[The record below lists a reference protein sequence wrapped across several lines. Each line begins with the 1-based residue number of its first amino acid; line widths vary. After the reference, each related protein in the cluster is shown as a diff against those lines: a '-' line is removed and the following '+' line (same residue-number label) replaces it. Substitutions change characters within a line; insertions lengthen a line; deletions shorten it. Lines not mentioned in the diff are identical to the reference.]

1 MLKNIPSIITAE
13 LLTILAEMGHGDDLV
28 LVDRNYP
35 AESTA
40 AETVTGT
47 CVQLSGVGTTEAA
60 RAILSLLPLD
70 SYVDAPV
77 RLMAVVGDPDAVP
90 AVHSEMQAV
99 LDEAEGR
106 AITIERV
113 ERFAFY
119 EAAKSAYAV
128 VRTSEARPHGCFIF
142 KKGVIFD

>member
-1 MLKNIPSIITAE
+1 MLKNIPPSSRPNSSPSLPRWDTATTSFWSIATTRRIDRCRD
-13 LLTILAEMGHGDDLV
+13 GHGHL
-28 LVDRNYP
+28 RP
-35 AESTA
+35 A
-40 AETVTGT
+40 
-47 CVQLSGVGTTEAA
+47 VGRRHTEAA

-90 AVHSEMQAV
+90 EVHSEMQAV
-99 LDEAEGR
+99 VNEAEGKD
-106 AITIERV
+106 ITIERV

-119 EAAKSAYAV
+119 DAAKSAYAV

>member
-1 MLKNIPSIITAE
+1 MLKTISPLISAD
-13 LLTILAEMGHGDDLV
+13 LLSILAEMGHGDDLV

-40 AETVTGT
+40 AETVTGV
-47 CVQLSGVGTTEAA
+47 CLQMAGVGTTEAA

-77 RLMAVVGDPDAVP
+77 RLMQVVGDPTAVP
-90 AVHSEMQAV
+90 DVHREMQEVVDA
-99 LDEAEGR
+99 AEGR
-106 AITIERV
+106 TVTIEGV
-113 ERFAFY
+113 DRFAFY
-119 EAAKSAYAV
+119 EAAKTAYAV

>member
-47 CVQLSGVGTTEAA
+47 CVQLSGIGTTEAA

-90 AVHSEMQAV
+90 EVHSEMQKVVNA
-99 LDEAEGR
+99 AEGK

>member
-1 MLKNIPSIITAE
+1 MLKNIPPIITAE

-60 RAILSLLPLD
+60 RAILSLFPLD
-70 SYVDAPV
+70 SYVEAPV

-90 AVHSEMQAV
+90 AVHAEMQEV
-99 LDEAEGR
+99 VDQAEGK
-106 AITIERV
+106 AIAIERV

-119 EAAKSAYAV
+119 DAAKTAYAV

>member
-1 MLKNIPSIITAE
+1 MLKTISPLITSE

-35 AESTA
+35 AQSTA
-40 AETVTGT
+40 AETVTGD
-47 CVQLSGVGTTEAA
+47 CIQLSGVGTTDAA

-77 RLMAVVGDPDAVP
+77 RLMAVVGDPEGYPD
-90 AVHSEMQAV
+90 VHREMQAV
-99 LDEAEGR
+99 VDEAEGR
-106 AITIERV
+106 SVTIERV
-113 ERFAFY
+113 ERYAFY
-119 EAAKSAYAV
+119 EAAKTAYAV

>member
-1 MLKNIPSIITAE
+1 MLKTISPILTPE

-28 LVDRNYP
+28 LVDRNFP

-40 AETVTGT
+40 AETTTGQ
-47 CVQLSGVGTTEAA
+47 CVQLAGVGTTEAA

-77 RLMAVVGDPDAVP
+77 RLMEVVGDPKAYPD
-90 AVHSEMQAV
+90 VHREMQEVVDA
-99 LDEAEGR
+99 AEGKS
-106 AITIERV
+106 ITIERV

-119 EAAKSAYAV
+119 DAAKTAYAV
-128 VRTSEARPHGCFIF
+128 VRTTEARPHGCFIF

>member
-1 MLKNIPSIITAE
+1 MLKNIPPIVTAE

-60 RAILSLLPLD
+60 KAILSLLPLD

-77 RLMAVVGDPDAVP
+77 RLMAVVGDPDATP
-90 AVHSEMQAV
+90 DVHREMQEVVNA
-99 LDEAEGR
+99 AEGK

-119 EAAKSAYAV
+119 DAAKSAYAV

>member
-1 MLKNIPSIITAE
+1 MLKTIPPIITAE

-90 AVHSEMQAV
+90 DVHREMQEVVDA
-99 LDEAEGR
+99 AEGK